1 MKYRFQL
8 LLAIASAGLSACTLI
23 PLPNEPVAQKISV
36 NGEKYILK
44 QITDSTWTANPEG
57 SLKTMA
63 STPASTAA
71 LRLAVKKTSGCK
83 VTDSDYSRQGR
94 QFDAQVDC
102 DSKLAN

>member
-1 MKYRFQL
+1 MKCRL
-8 LLAIASAGLSACTLI
+8 KVLLAIASAGLSACALI

-36 NGEKYILK
+36 NGETYILK

-57 SLKTMA
+57 ILKTMA

-71 LRLAVKKTSGCK
+71 LRLAVEKTSGCK
-83 VTDSDYSRQGR
+83 VTDSDYSRQDR

-102 DSKLAN
+102 VSKMAN